1 MSYRITF
8 TCFSVDSSCAPAA
21 RISRWNWRRKA
32 TDGWM
37 SGANASPIGRSHQE
51 MSGANAS
58 PIGRSHQEMSG
69 ANASPIGRSHQVR
82 SHHEHDGRR
91 TERLRHSVLL
101 DKEAVAGPLLA
112 LGGAAQAEG
121 NGRLSQARLSV
132 DEAGELEVHKR
143 GSDSADYLRTG
154 NRSFVLIDPWT
165 GFISKTTPGVR
176 QWPIR

>member
-8 TCFSVDSSCAPAA
+8 TCFSADASFAPAA
-21 RISRWNWRRKA
+21 RIWRWNWRRKA

-51 MSGANAS
+51 IS
-58 PIGRSHQEMSG
+58 E

-82 SHHEHDGRR
+82 SHREHYGRR
-91 TERLRHSVLL
+91 TECLRHAVLL

-112 LGGAAQAEG
+112 LGRAAQTEG
-121 NGRLSQARLSV
+121 NGRLSHARLSV

-143 GSDSADYLRTG
+143 GSNSADYVRTG
-154 NRSFVLIDPWT
+154 NRLFVLINP
-165 GFISKTTPGVR
+165 
-176 QWPIR
+176 

>member
-8 TCFSVDSSCAPAA
+8 TCFSADSSCAPAA
-21 RISRWNWRRKA
+21 RIWRWNWRRKA
-32 TDGWM
+32 TDGW
-37 SGANASPIGRSHQE
+37 
-51 MSGANAS
+51 
-58 PIGRSHQEMSG
+58 MSG

-165 GFISKTTPGVR
+165 GFISKTTPGVC
-176 QWPIR
+176 QWPIRPGTVQS